1 MIRTKTI
8 NKVLN
13 NFDDDLKEKIQ
24 EYELY
29 NYRDKFNKCVKDIE
43 VYNLDNNEIS
53 GIDNLESCEA
63 IKFLCLHCYFRY
75 FEGFTKNKLLAFKLL
90 KMLEDMNDEAYE
102 NINMKYFM
110 DVIYDLEKNINEK
123 IKCII
128 FVQYLLGNI
137 PL

>member
-13 NFDDDLKEKIQ
+13 YFDNDIKEKIQ

-29 NYRDKFNKCVKDIE
+29 NYRFKFNKCVKEIE

-63 IKFLCLHCYFRY
+63 IKFLCLHCYFTY
-75 FEGFTKNKLLAFKLL
+75 FEAFTKNKLLAFKPL
-90 KMLEDMNDEAYE
+90 KMLEGMND
-102 NINMKYFM
+102 MKHM
-110 DVIYDLEKNINEK
+110 K
-123 IKCII
+123 I
-128 FVQYLLGNI
+128 
-137 PL
+137 